1 MASTSKSASA
11 AAGSSSSSAAASSSS
26 SSAAAAASSSSTVAS
41 SSSSATAA
49 ASSSAVASSSS
60 SKVIVL
66 MSMEGERFEVEDYVA
81 RESKIISNMMEDDC
95 ANNDIP
101 VPNVMASILSKIIE
115 WCKKHAEIKEDN
127 NHSNEEKEKE
137 LRSWDKEFVDLDT
150 DTLYYLVV
158 AANYLDING
167 LLDLLCQKV
176 ADMIKGKN
184 PEQIREIFNIKNDFT
199 PEEEEAIRKEN
210 SWAFESA

>member
-1 MASTSKSASA
+1 MASTSKS
-11 AAGSSSSSAAASSSS
+11 AAGSSSSSAAA
-26 SSAAAAASSSSTVAS
+26 AP
-41 SSSSATAA
+41 
-49 ASSSAVASSSS
+49 SSSAVASSSS
-60 SKVIVL
+60 SKVVVL

-95 ANNDIP
+95 ANNVIP
-101 VPNVMASILSKIIE
+101 VPNVKASILSKMIE
-115 WCKKHAEIKEDN
+115 WCKKHAQMKEDDN
-127 NHSNEEKEKE
+127 NSNKEKEEE

-150 DTLYYLVV
+150 DTLYGLLV
-158 AANYLDING
+158 AANYLDIKG
-167 LLDLLCQKV
+167 LLDLVCQRV
-176 ADMIKGKN
+176 ADMIKGKS